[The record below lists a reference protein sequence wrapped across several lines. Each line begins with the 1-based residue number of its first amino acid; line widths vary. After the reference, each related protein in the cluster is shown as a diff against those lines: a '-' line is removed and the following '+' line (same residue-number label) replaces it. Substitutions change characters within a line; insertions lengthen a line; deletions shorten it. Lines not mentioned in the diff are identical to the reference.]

1 MQKNLK
7 KHTQHWQT
15 LKKKKNPEETN
26 YCSSFEIKTH
36 SYILVSLQ
44 KNSWKVQMN
53 KNKHPQSQSM
63 RKTVFHIK
71 KKPKQQIICLFNA
84 DSTWRKSRKNKIKWY
99 FSENYKVIHVEQ
111 FLSNLPVNFL
121 YLDGEIFVW
130 FFRDLGITL

>member
-15 LKKKKNPEETN
+15 LKKKKKNPEETN

-63 RKTVFHIK
+63 RKTVFHNK

-84 DSTWRKSRKNKIKWY
+84 DSTSRKNKIKWY

-121 YLDGEIFVW
+121 YLDGEIFVI
-130 FFRDLGITL
+130 F